1 MICLWWFDLLFYLQ
15 WLQSTIPHSRC
26 ENSICRWTSQNLNRI
41 SQTIWTTGFPG
52 KGPGKPKACL
62 FLHCVWDHSRECHHW
77 GWIVGWCPQEWCEVH
92 YSHCGVHQGNSPPVM
107 LDAFM
112 IIRMC
117 TFIYAIQLNDNS
129 ENLLYSASKP
139 SQPFTAGEWP
149 HSFSMYMYTDTDQKR
164 FITIAE
170 GRKSLPK
177 PEKLTVPRAS
187 RNLAITL
194 GVGLPLIIM
203 VYVSA
208 LGAVI
213 AQKELRTLKQGN
225 LSTRYH

>member
-1 MICLWWFDLLFYLQ
+1 M
-15 WLQSTIPHSRC
+15 
-26 ENSICRWTSQNLNRI
+26 
-41 SQTIWTTGFPG
+41 
-52 KGPGKPKACL
+52 
-62 FLHCVWDHSRECHHW
+62 
-77 GWIVGWCPQEWCEVH
+77 
-92 YSHCGVHQGNSPPVM
+92 
-107 LDAFM
+107 
-112 IIRMC
+112 
-117 TFIYAIQLNDNS
+117 
-129 ENLLYSASKP
+129 
-139 SQPFTAGEWP
+139 
-149 HSFSMYMYTDTDQKR
+149 SFSMYVYTDTDQER

-213 AQKELRTLKQGN
+213 AQKELRTVKQRN
-225 LSTRYH
+225 LSTRYSAIMMCNFQHYVI

>member
-1 MICLWWFDLLFYLQ
+1 
-15 WLQSTIPHSRC
+15 
-26 ENSICRWTSQNLNRI
+26 
-41 SQTIWTTGFPG
+41 
-52 KGPGKPKACL
+52 
-62 FLHCVWDHSRECHHW
+62 
-77 GWIVGWCPQEWCEVH
+77 
-92 YSHCGVHQGNSPPVM
+92 
-107 LDAFM
+107 
-112 IIRMC
+112 
-117 TFIYAIQLNDNS
+117 
-129 ENLLYSASKP
+129 
-139 SQPFTAGEWP
+139 
-149 HSFSMYMYTDTDQKR
+149 MYMYTDTDQKR